1 MFIMQE
7 NHGGTWGRGQ
17 MGNLYCLCNFP
28 VNLRVEKLKVGEFGK
43 GHVHTA
49 VFKMHNQ
56 QRPAV

>member
-7 NHGGTWGRGQ
+7 NHGGEAGAQ
-17 MGNLYCLCNFP
+17 MGNLYYLCNFA
-28 VNLRVEKLKVGEFGK
+28 VNLRVAKLKVGEFGN